1 MLRLRCTTAREA
13 AAGRAEESA
22 DLVLAARI
30 RQFQFRDA
38 RPKAAREMA
47 LDHASDLLGH
57 SDKQI
62 TKVVYQ
68 RVGKR
73 VKPTK

>member
-1 MLRLRCTTAREA
+1 
-13 AAGRAEESA
+13 
-22 DLVLAARI
+22 
-30 RQFQFRDA
+30 
-38 RPKAAREMA
+38 MA
-47 LDHASDLLGH
+47 LDRASDLLGH

-62 TKVVYQ
+62 TKVFYQ